1 MHKTRRIAWLE
12 VLMNVNACTVRPK
25 ENTEAEWEGVGD
37 SRGASANRREI
48 FVASEC

>member
-25 ENTEAEWEGVGD
+25 ENTEAEWEGVGVLA
-37 SRGASANRREI
+37 GI
-48 FVASEC
+48 TFCC